1 MTVLIT
7 IFTISDDSK
16 LGDYMTEFCLNS
28 SDYKMVG
35 KSMDLCFSLASL
47 MTYDPN
53 IILLDLDIL
62 DIDFQEENILN
73 NRFFKSACLVG
84 LTSDYKRAFYALK
97 KGFTDV
103 RMKPYSREALFE
115 ALSICRNQIS
125 KEDRI
130 LTVSSPKEAYYI
142 RVSDILYFK
151 ADNNNVDIHLKDGRI
166 LPVFNSLKHFE
177 NRLSAPFVRIQKSYI
192 INASQIFRINRC
204 KHFIMLKKR
213 KERIPFSEK
222 YLNNMEVLER
232 LIGTRSF

>member
-1 MTVLIT
+1 
-7 IFTISDDSK
+7 
-16 LGDYMTEFCLNS
+16 MTEFCLNS